1 VPPAAPLPHHR
12 GVIVRITKLLAT
24 GGAAVLAGTALVAS
38 TGATTGAAATT
49 AATTTAV
56 TTTAVTTTGAAGDT
70 RQLASATVGTDL
82 AVTVRAQRTGESSAN
97 VYLAFSSHGSQWSE
111 RVPGA
116 WFWYPL
122 TGQGAVCGFSV
133 TSLPNTKPVVGLSLL
148 ITPSIGCSDTLH
160 YTVE

>member
-1 VPPAAPLPHHR
+1 M
-12 GVIVRITKLLAT
+12 RITKLLAT

-38 TGATTGAAATT
+38 TGATNAA
-49 AATTTAV
+49 
-56 TTTAVTTTGAAGDT
+56 AAGDT

-82 AVTVRAQRTGESSAN
+82 TVTVRAQRTGDSSAN

-111 RVPGA
+111 RVPGE

>member
-1 VPPAAPLPHHR
+1 M
-12 GVIVRITKLLAT
+12 RITKLLAT

-38 TGATTGAAATT
+38 TGAATAGTT
-49 AATTTAV
+49 ATAV
-56 TTTAVTTTGAAGDT
+56 AAGES

-82 AVTVRAQRTGESSAN
+82 TVTVRAQRTGESSAN

-111 RVPGA
+111 RVPGD

-122 TGQGAVCGFSV
+122 TGQGAVCEFGV
-133 TSLPNTKPVVGLSLL
+133 TSLPGTKPVVGLSLL

-160 YTVE
+160 YTVG

>member
-1 VPPAAPLPHHR
+1 M
-12 GVIVRITKLLAT
+12 RITKLLAA

-38 TGATTGAAATT
+38 TGATTAT
-49 AATTTAV
+49 A
-56 TTTAVTTTGAAGDT
+56 GAAGQST
-70 RQLASATVGTDL
+70 RLASATVGTDL
-82 AVTVRAQRTGESSAN
+82 TVTVRAQRTGESSAN

-111 RVPGA
+111 RVPGE

-148 ITPSIGCSDTLH
+148 ITPSIGCSDTLR

>member
-1 VPPAAPLPHHR
+1 M
-12 GVIVRITKLLAT
+12 RITKLLTT

-38 TGATTGAAATT
+38 TGATNAA
-49 AATTTAV
+49 
-56 TTTAVTTTGAAGDT
+56 AAGDT

-82 AVTVRAQRTGESSAN
+82 TVTVRAQRTGESSAN

-111 RVPGA
+111 RVPGE